1 MSAERKADSTTR
13 ILQNSI
19 TVIDTVSEAF
29 RPFIPLIY
37 IVSLLANEI
46 VEVYKNA
53 KYNKKMCDVFLDRID
68 AVQASI
74 NYLQRRKEKN
84 EKLFRK
90 EAYYR
95 SFVKFTDVLKRVKK
109 FLEAITHL
117 QGFSKLWRV
126 NTIKENFEILTS
138 EFDEVMRDLQF
149 STIVSAEEQREID
162 QETLREE
169 IADMK

>member
-19 TVIDTVSEAF
+19 TVIDTVGEAF

-46 VEVYKNA
+46 AEVYKNA

-74 NYLQRRKEKN
+74 NYLQRRMEKN
-84 EKLFRK
+84 ERLFRK

-109 FLEAITHL
+109 FLEAITQL

-126 NTIKENFEILTS
+126 NTIKDFETLTS

-162 QETLREE
+162 Q
-169 IADMK
+169 